1 MHRQLSF
8 AEARRRGPRIAV
20 LPDAARVEER
30 LGRLARERGFVP
42 GRVAYSLAE
51 LGRELIREAQR
62 AGACPEVASPF
73 ALELALRQAAREHSP
88 GPYFGIRNHAGYARA
103 LGDLLAA
110 LTEGLLEP
118 VELAALDV
126 PERPVAVG
134 RTLIAARAALD
145 RAALVDPHQ
154 ALRLAVEHLERGGPL
169 PSELARAAEVE
180 FEGVLDWTPLRLRLA
195 TALAARLRV
204 RIRLPWSAGRPE
216 LTESLD
222 PVLRAIEKLPEPA
235 PELALFDPAEGS
247 PLLPF
252 LRRLFAPEGP
262 PAAAPV
268 ALLECASPPA
278 QAREIAR
285 SCAALIR
292 RGAAPDGIGIAARS
306 LGNGV
311 AEEIGAAL
319 HRLGVPFRERR
330 GRPAVQASPVRL
342 ALSILELVD
351 QDFPREPL
359 IDLLCSRLLWL
370 AEDSDRLPPQALAR
384 VLRQSHVRDDA
395 TAGGYAAALAA
406 LSARLLRQERDAEPV
421 AETSRRV
428 QRIVNELR
436 RLPAQASLRE
446 HGAALLGL
454 LAHWGLWRR
463 LRAPEPVEAG
473 HALQRAAAAALAR
486 DQAAARALEQACA
499 GLARAAA
506 RLGEVRLSR
515 AEFAQLLSQAL
526 SDASL
531 PGSGARG
538 AAVQLLELRELP
550 GRTFQHL
557 FVAGLVDGELP
568 ARPPVDA
575 LLSDDERRAINRGA
589 RRPVFRVPADSAEAA
604 LLPPRQAEEPL
615 LFHLALCSA
624 QSSVSLLWPR
634 ADSQG
639 RDLLASPFA
648 EEAIRALGQKPEALP
663 LLAIPAPFACADAS
677 ELLTRAALDA
687 FADPAYRITPPADA
701 VAARGL
707 AAAVAASP
715 LAVRFHRIARAAAAE
730 RERVRAFVGEIPPG
744 RFSGQLSGAALDH
757 ARAAFAFGEEA
768 PLSAHQLEDHAT
780 CAFRTLGK
788 RLLHIEVDDRDDAEL
803 GARER
808 GTLLHRCLEKF
819 FRRMRDEAR
828 LPFRGTAEEIAL
840 LREIAGA
847 EMDAFAEEQH
857 VGHRAL
863 WELKRIELLERLV
876 AVVESEREATPLE
889 LERSFGFDDE
899 DSWPALRIGDVHV
912 RGIVDRIDRLPDGTL
927 LVLDYKSGR
936 LTTLSPRVKAEA
948 LLAPEFQLVLYAEM
962 VRQRY
967 PLARVDAAYV
977 SLRDARRTATLRDNG
992 IDPAALPLAAAVQDR
1007 VSRMRSGYFAVRP
1020 LTCDYCDLKPVCRLV
1035 ALPTDPEENGGEV
1048 PRA

>member
-169 PSELARAAEVE
+169 PSELAPAAEVE
-180 FEGVLDWTPLRLRLA
+180 FDGVLDWTPLRLRLA

-222 PVLRAIEKLPEPA
+222 PVLRGIEKLPEPA

-247 PLLPF
+247 PLLPL
-252 LRRLFAPEGP
+252 LRRLFAPAGP

-268 ALLECASPPA
+268 ALVELASP
-278 QAREIAR
+278 
-285 SCAALIR
+285 
-292 RGAAPDGIGIAARS
+292 
-306 LGNGV
+306 
-311 AEEIGAAL
+311 
-319 HRLGVPFRERR
+319 
-330 GRPAVQASPVRL
+330 
-342 ALSILELVD
+342 
-351 QDFPREPL
+351 
-359 IDLLCSRLLWL
+359 
-370 AEDSDRLPPQALAR
+370 PPQALAR

-395 TAGGYAAALAA
+395 TASGYAAALAA

-624 QSSVSLLWPR
+624 QSSVSLL
-634 ADSQG
+634 
-639 RDLLASPFA
+639 
-648 EEAIRALGQKPEALP
+648 
-663 LLAIPAPFACADAS
+663 
-677 ELLTRAALDA
+677 
-687 FADPAYRITPPADA
+687 
-701 VAARGL
+701 
-707 AAAVAASP
+707 
-715 LAVRFHRIARAAAAE
+715 
-730 RERVRAFVGEIPPG
+730 
-744 RFSGQLSGAALDH
+744 
-757 ARAAFAFGEEA
+757 
-768 PLSAHQLEDHAT
+768 
-780 CAFRTLGK
+780 
-788 RLLHIEVDDRDDAEL
+788 
-803 GARER
+803 
-808 GTLLHRCLEKF
+808 
-819 FRRMRDEAR
+819 
-828 LPFRGTAEEIAL
+828 
-840 LREIAGA
+840 
-847 EMDAFAEEQH
+847 
-857 VGHRAL
+857 
-863 WELKRIELLERLV
+863 
-876 AVVESEREATPLE
+876 
-889 LERSFGFDDE
+889 
-899 DSWPALRIGDVHV
+899 
-912 RGIVDRIDRLPDGTL
+912 
-927 LVLDYKSGR
+927 
-936 LTTLSPRVKAEA
+936 
-948 LLAPEFQLVLYAEM
+948 
-962 VRQRY
+962 
-967 PLARVDAAYV
+967 
-977 SLRDARRTATLRDNG
+977 
-992 IDPAALPLAAAVQDR
+992 
-1007 VSRMRSGYFAVRP
+1007 
-1020 LTCDYCDLKPVCRLV
+1020 
-1035 ALPTDPEENGGEV
+1035 
-1048 PRA
+1048 